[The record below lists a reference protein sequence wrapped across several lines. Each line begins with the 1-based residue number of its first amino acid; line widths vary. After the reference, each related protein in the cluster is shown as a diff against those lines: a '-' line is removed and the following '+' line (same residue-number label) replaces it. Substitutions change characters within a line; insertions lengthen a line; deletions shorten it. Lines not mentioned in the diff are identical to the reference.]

1 MNKMN
6 YRTLLRAMVISALMA
21 TVISAGTATGQNLTD
36 PYEILGGYFEASG
49 GLERLKAE
57 RSQYFEGTISLAGM
71 EGPIRVWT
79 EKPHR
84 SKIEVELG
92 PLNITQGDNGEVTY
106 IVDANG
112 KLQVTTKHDEATEKR
127 REVQSLMAEYE
138 YADPGSDIFSL
149 ALEGT
154 EEVEGVI
161 CYVVKITN
169 SINSDYHTYYIGV
182 DEFRL
187 EKSVA
192 IEGENSADTYYGDYR
207 EVDGL
212 MVAFYSKEVHHQ
224 TGQIQEVNIATYES
238 NTAIDPATFEPPE
251 EGSKDYEF
259 ASGSSAEDLHFKF
272 IENHLFIPVTV
283 GGRTDLW
290 ILDTGAGMSVID
302 QAFAD
307 DLRLETEGNI
317 KGQGAGGTVDIAITT
332 LPPFELEGISFS
344 DQKVAVIDLAELI
357 RRVGIESPGIL
368 GFDFLSRFVTKIDFA
383 NELISFYDPDS
394 FTYSGTGTPVD
405 LHMKEGVFE
414 THATLDDHLSG
425 TWLFD
430 IGASSLSL
438 NASRAVRKGY
448 TEKKGVLRMAHGAT
462 HEYQVKG
469 VRGERVEFG
478 GFILDNPIIGFRHG
492 VDDTTIYVDRLGIL
506 GNTIF
511 RNFVVYVDYDN
522 EQVILEKGDKFN
534 QSWPHDNSGLNI
546 AWTMDHRGI
555 EVIYVSP
562 DTPAEAAGFR
572 KGDILKSVDGAPV
585 EPEADL
591 LAIRSHLRQPVGTTL
606 EIVVDRDGKS
616 RTLSLTLADLYE

>member
-1 MNKMN
+1 MNTVNSRRLM
-6 YRTLLRAMVISALMA
+6 RALEITALMGA
-21 TVISAGTATGQNLTD
+21 LIWAGTATGQNLTD
-36 PYEILGGYFEASG
+36 PQEILGGYLEASG
-49 GLERLKAE
+49 GLMRLKAE
-57 RSQYFEGTISLAGM
+57 RTQYFEGTISVAGM
-71 EGPIRVWT
+71 EGPIRAWT
-79 EKPHR
+79 EKPHLSR
-84 SKIEVELG
+84 VEVELG
-92 PLNITQGDNGEVTY
+92 PLNITQGDNGEATW
-106 IVDANG
+106 ILDANG
-112 KLQVTTKHDEATEKR
+112 KLQVTTKMDEATAKR

-154 EEVEGVI
+154 EEIEGVL

-169 SINSDYHTYYIGV
+169 TINSDYYIYYIGV

-187 EKSVA
+187 EKSTSS
-192 IEGENSADTYYGDYR
+192 EGENSADTYFGDYR

-212 MVAFYSKEVHHQ
+212 MVAFYSKETHLQ
-224 TGQIQEVNIATYES
+224 TGQTQEVNIATYES
-238 NTAIDPATFEPPE
+238 NPVIDHATFDPPE
-251 EGSKDYEF
+251 EGGKDYEF
-259 ASGSSAEDLHFKF
+259 ASGNSAENLPFKF

-283 GGRTDLW
+283 GDRTDLW

-307 DLRLETEGNI
+307 DLGLATEGNL

-332 LPPFELEGISFS
+332 LPPFELEGVSFNE
-344 DQKVAVIDLAELI
+344 QKVAVIDLAELI
-357 RRVGIESPGIL
+357 RRIGIESPGIL

-414 THATLDDHLSG
+414 THATLDGHLSG

-469 VRGERVEFG
+469 VRGEKIEFG
-478 GFILDNPIIGFRHG
+478 GFILDDPVISFRHG

-511 RNFVVYVDYDN
+511 RNFVVFVDYAN

-534 QSWPHDNSGLNI
+534 QPWPQDHSGLNI
-546 AWTMDHRGI
+546 GWTMDHGGV

-562 DTPAEAAGFR
+562 DTPAEAAGFK

-591 LAIRSHLRQPVGTTL
+591 LAVRSRLHEPVGTTL
-606 EIVVDRDGKS
+606 EIVVDREGKS